1 MHHLAVAF
9 GWSGGDT
16 FPVPSIARLC
26 LIVCMAMT
34 LAMPRVAWSAHQIG
48 HPPVSLT
55 EAHALTGHHDA
66 GHHHGDAATEE
77 ADSDGKGGKSDG
89 DDQQPVHTHGGLT
102 SLTALDLPT
111 IVLPARL
118 LPVSED
124 LHFGLAAA
132 QLTPADFRRE
142 KRPPRFV

>member
-1 MHHLAVAF
+1 LAVAF
-9 GWSGGDT
+9 GWSGGDMDDVT
-16 FPVPSIARLC
+16 FIARLC

-34 LAMPRVAWSAHQIG
+34 LAMPRVAWAAHQIG

-55 EAHALTGHHDA
+55 EAHSLTGHHDE
-66 GHHHGDAATEE
+66 GHHHGDALEE
-77 ADSDGKGGKSDG
+77 ADTDRDGGNADG

-111 IVLPARL
+111 NMSPATL
-118 LPVSED
+118 LQVSET
-124 LHFGLAAA
+124 LHFDLAEA
-132 QLTPADFRRE
+132 QLSPADFPRE